1 MNKLKHITHSVFSS
15 LTKNTPT
22 AIIVAAIMLSLS
34 HVAYGVIIQK
44 KSSSGTFQPFAGA
57 PVTEKDYPT
66 GKVKSDVI
74 VVEYSDTQCPFCAQ
88 VQPTMKRLQEEYASK
103 VAFVYRYFPLTSIHP
118 DAFGEAKA
126 VDCVGKLAGGEKR
139 RDYINKI
146 FEYKTSQKNMVL
158 KKGDTVTFAK
168 ELGVDEQQFTTCV
181 NNPETDA
188 IVNSAL
194 QDGVNAGVQGT
205 PASMVLKKKGD
216 RYELVAFI
224 DGARQYDYFKA
235 AIEEALSR

>member
-1 MNKLKHITHSVFSS
+1 MNKLKHITHSVFGS

-22 AIIVAAIMLSLS
+22 AIIVAAIILSIS

-44 KSSSGTFQPFAGA
+44 KSSSGTFQPFTGA
-57 PVTEKDYPT
+57 PITEKDYPT
-66 GKVKSDVI
+66 GKVKSDVV
-74 VVEYSDTQCPFCAQ
+74 VVEYSDTECPFCAQ

-118 DAFGEAKA
+118 NAFNEAKA
-126 VDCVGKLAGGEKR
+126 IECVGKLVGGEKR
-139 RDYINKI
+139 RDYVNKM
-146 FEYKTSQKNMVL
+146 FEYKTTQKSMTL
-158 KKGDTVTFAK
+158 KAGDSTLFAK
-168 ELGVDEQQFTTCV
+168 ELGVDEQKFTACV

-188 IVNSAL
+188 IVNAAL

-205 PASMVLKKKGD
+205 PASMVLKKDGD

-235 AIEEALSR
+235 AVDEALSR

>member
-1 MNKLKHITHSVFSS
+1 
-15 LTKNTPT
+15 
-22 AIIVAAIMLSLS
+22 
-34 HVAYGVIIQK
+34 
-44 KSSSGTFQPFAGA
+44 
-57 PVTEKDYPT
+57 
-66 GKVKSDVI
+66 
-74 VVEYSDTQCPFCAQ
+74 
-88 VQPTMKRLQEEYASK
+88 
-103 VAFVYRYFPLTSIHP
+103 VYRYFPLTSIHP